1 MSTRRLDVV
10 LAGSDEIV
18 NVPTVRSASSSVASL
33 DRYTRPVNGV
43 STPFA
48 PLLRIEI
55 GTGAVSFGPR
65 VPMGN
70 STAETYK
77 STAQSLRGSSG
88 SSGENFMQTRSE
100 QGWGGERFS
109 FQKRKSEPESTRI
122 SRMNTNS
129 IKLN

>member
-10 LAGSDEIV
+10 FAGSDEIV
-18 NVPTVRSASSSVASL
+18 NVPMVRSGSSSVASW

-43 STPFA
+43 RMPFV

-70 STAETYK
+70 STAETYR
-77 STAQSLRGSSG
+77 STAQSLRGSSD
-88 SSGENFMQTRSE
+88 SSGANFMQTRSE
-100 QGWGGERFS
+100 QGCGGERFS
-109 FQKRKSEPESTRI
+109 FQKVRWRRI
-122 SRMNTNS
+122 
-129 IKLN
+129 